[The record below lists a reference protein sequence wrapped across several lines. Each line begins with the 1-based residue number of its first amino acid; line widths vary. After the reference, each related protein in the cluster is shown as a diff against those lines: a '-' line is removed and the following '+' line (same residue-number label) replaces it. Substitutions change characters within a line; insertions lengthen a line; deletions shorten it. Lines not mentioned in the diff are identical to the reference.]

1 MHKAKLLSS
10 EGGKARHIFFRPTP
24 KKTLQNQLL
33 IRVSS
38 NKKRS
43 FCEKKMSLP
52 FRFIFAFR
60 LLAKNAKFLFNLF
73 CEKIRNFRKI
83 ENVKISRKNSVKI
96 LQQICEKKMKIMPKK
111 MSCKIQNTLI

>member
-43 FCEKKMSLP
+43 FCEKKNFLTISLH
-52 FRFIFAFR
+52 FRISFACKNCEISLESVLR
-60 LLAKNAKFLFNLF
+60 KNARFSQNRE
-73 CEKIRNFRKI
+73 CENFA
-83 ENVKISRKNSVKI
+83 
-96 LQQICEKKMKIMPKK
+96 KK
-111 MSCKIQNTLI
+111 

>member
-1 MHKAKLLSS
+1 MHRAKLLSS

-24 KKTLQNQLL
+24 KKRYKINFWLEFQA
-33 IRVSS
+33 IRKDRFA
-38 NKKRS
+38 KKKIS
-43 FCEKKMSLP
+43 WP